1 MPSSTT
7 LMSRRRSISAFSA
20 IASASTLSLAF
31 FPLAN
36 AFSFNIDNLP
46 QQCSN
51 MSISITG
58 TGGVPPYSVLIIP
71 FGGTPLPNN
80 IEARRILDQSFDGDS
95 TTVSFQL
102 KYPALS
108 QFVAVVS
115 DSQNFGSGG
124 TSSAATAADSS
135 DSSCFDA
142 SQNVQADFFFNTV
155 PLNQFVQC
163 EESRIWWDPSTVQ
176 GQPTF
181 YGVIPGGD
189 SFNITVG
196 DLTTVSEQGVGFNWT
211 PNIRGGTT
219 LVVGAGDDRGLGA
232 GGSVTYIV
240 STGNGNTTCLDNS
253 SPSSTAGSP
262 AGGSYPTSTSEAE
275 NSRTDNDSSNT
286 GAIAGGVV
294 AGVVVVC
301 AFVLVLLFLR
311 RRKRQNLSTKE
322 RPDLFTDN
330 EHPSD
335 AQREIAR
342 LAPPEPYIV
351 PSEPARSEWG
361 SGSSAHETGT
371 GAPVS
376 SYGYGVG
383 TGAAGAGGGDR
394 RTSAFSLSTGTE
406 GEFLMRPGTPQTAAT
421 SAAGTNVSR
430 KGPAPVLRPVNI
442 IQHEDA
448 GTTVGDDQEPETVEL
463 PPAYT
468 NIRRD

>member
-1 MPSSTT
+1 MPSSSSTT
-7 LMSRRRSISAFSA
+7 LPSRRRSISAFSA
-20 IASASTLSLAF
+20 IASASTLAATFL
-31 FPLAN
+31 PIAN

-51 MSISITG
+51 VSISITG
-58 TGGVPPYSVLIIP
+58 SGGVPPYRVLIIP

-80 IEARRILDQSFDGDS
+80 IEARRILDQRFDGDS

-124 TSSAATAADSS
+124 TSSAATVADSS

-163 EESRIWWDPSTVQ
+163 EQSRIWWDPNTVQ

-189 SFNITVG
+189 SFNVTVG
-196 DLTTVSEQGVGFNWT
+196 DLTTVSGQGLGFNWT

-219 LVVGAGDDRGLGA
+219 LIVGAGDNRGLGA

-240 STGNGNTTCLDNS
+240 AAGNGNTTCLDNS

-275 NSRTDNDSSNT
+275 NSRPDNHSSNT

-335 AQREIAR
+335 AQGEIAR

-361 SGSSAHETGT
+361 SSAHEYGTGT
-371 GAPVS
+371 GVPSS

-383 TGAAGAGGGDR
+383 AGAGSGDR
-394 RTSAFSLSTGTE
+394 RASAYSLSTGTE

-421 SAAGTNVSR
+421 SAAGTSVSR

-448 GTTVGDDQEPETVEL
+448 GTTIGDDQEPETVEL

-468 NIRRD
+468 NIRRE